1 MWLIVIL
8 LWMFSAR
15 ERRENRAE
23 RHREVGEAQPL
34 YDPYDDFDLQEE
46 LYGEEGLEDVLSFD
60 PVTDTGDLM
69 SYIVSP
75 QTTSSWLHFWQYTS
89 L

>member
-1 MWLIVIL
+1 MCFKLVSS
-8 LWMFSAR
+8 FQPAR
-15 ERRENRAE
+15 ERRESRAE

-34 YDPYDDFDLQEE
+34 FDPYDDFDLQEE
-46 LYGEEGLEDVLSFD
+46 LYGEDGLEDVLTFD

-69 SYIVSP
+69 SYIVS
-75 QTTSSWLHFWQYTS
+75 LV

>member
-1 MWLIVIL
+1 
-8 LWMFSAR
+8 MFSAR

-34 YDPYDDFDLQEE
+34 FDPYDDFDLQEE

-69 SYIVSP
+69 SYIVS
-75 QTTSSWLHFWQYTS
+75 SSPPPGLICV
-89 L
+89 